1 MLKKIRL
8 IVSVTFFALLS
19 LYFLDFAELL
29 PVNLTLLTKVQL
41 VPALLALNTVVLIA
55 LLLFTLIFG
64 RVYCSSICPMGVYQD
79 TMSWIAKKRKKNK
92 RYAFARAKTAL
103 RWTILGATLLSFL
116 LGFTFLLG
124 LLDPYGAYGRMATHV
139 FRPAYFAGNNLL
151 EHIFSSFGNY
161 TFYKVS
167 VYGLSVFSTIVALLT
182 MLVIGFLAWKNGR
195 VYCNTICPVGTLL
208 GVFSRFALFKIQF
221 SKSHCN
227 ACGLCAG
234 KCKASCIDV
243 ENMCIDYSRCVVCF
257 NCVDSC
263 KKNAIKY
270 HFFNVT
276 KKKKSD
282 TIPAYAFQKNTPM
295 ESRRRFLSAT
305 LLTGL
310 AAGNIVARNVFP
322 KKEVNPKIPI
332 VPPGALSLDHLREK
346 CIACHLCVSKCPS
359 HVIKPAFLEHGI
371 GGMMQPK
378 LYFENGFCN
387 YTCTVC
393 TDVCPSGALIP
404 LTKAIKK
411 RTQIGQAHFVI
422 ENCLVYYNETNCG
435 ACSEHCPTQAIQM
448 VSYKNALSIPH
459 IATEKCVG
467 CGGCEYVCP
476 AMPHKAIY
484 VEGVETQNRISLNDK
499 E

>member
-8 IVSVTFFALLS
+8 IVSVTFFTLLS

-29 PVNLTLLTKVQL
+29 PVNLTLLTKIQL
-41 VPALLALNTVVLIA
+41 IPALLALNTVVLIA
-55 LLLFTLIFG
+55 LLLLTLIFG

-79 TMSWIAKKRKKNK
+79 TMSWIAKKKRKKK
-92 RYAFARAKTAL
+92 RYAFSRAKTGL
-103 RWTILGATLLSFL
+103 RWTVLGATLLSFL

-124 LLDPYGAYGRMATHV
+124 LLDPYGAYGRMVTHV

-167 VYGLSVFSTIVALLT
+167 VYGLSIFSTIVALLT

-208 GVFSRFALFKIQF
+208 GIFSRFAIFKIQF

-227 ACGLCAG
+227 TCGLCAA

-263 KKNAIKY
+263 KKNALRFR
-270 HFFNVT
+270 FFNVT

-282 TIPAYAFQKNTPM
+282 TIPAYAFPKNTPM

-305 LLTGL
+305 LFTGL
-310 AAGNIVARNVFP
+310 AAGNMVARNVFP
-322 KKEVNPKIPI
+322 KREVNSKLPI
-332 VPPGALSLDHLREK
+332 VPPGALSLDHLRKK

-378 LYFENGFCN
+378 LYFGNGFCN

-411 RTQIGQAHFVI
+411 RTQIGQARFVI

-435 ACSEHCPTQAIQM
+435 ACSEHCPTHAIQM
-448 VSYKNALSIPH
+448 VSYKNALSIPQ

-467 CGGCEYVCP
+467 CGGCEYICP